1 MSYCYIRSE
10 VTRTHWIYQSC
21 KNSLILT
28 GNDNYSYDNLT
39 PPTAGIS
46 DRLFSSVSHI
56 ELFSLKLTGNNNI
69 HFIKKKD
76 SFVTKWRNFADMI
89 AFAEVMLSL
98 L

>member
-1 MSYCYIRSE
+1 MATSRSKQGSRLRNELLLHPIRGHKNPLDLSE
-10 VTRTHWIYQSC
+10 LQ

-56 ELFSLKLTGNNNI
+56 ELFSVKLTGNNNI
-69 HFIKKKD
+69 HFIKKK
-76 SFVTKWRNFADMI
+76 TP
-89 AFAEVMLSL
+89 L
-98 L
+98 